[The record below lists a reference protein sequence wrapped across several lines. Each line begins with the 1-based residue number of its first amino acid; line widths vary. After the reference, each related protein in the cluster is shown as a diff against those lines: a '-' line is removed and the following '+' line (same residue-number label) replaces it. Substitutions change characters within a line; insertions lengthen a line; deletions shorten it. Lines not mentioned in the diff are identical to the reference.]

1 MYNSL
6 STAVERLNKLIEFLD
21 DEPAA
26 LAKVLSGEIFD
37 AYVELVKSERELLRD
52 SKQELI
58 RYSQRHSM

>member
-6 STAVERLNKLIEFLD
+6 STAVERLNKLIELLD

-52 SKQELI
+52 NKQELI

>member
-6 STAVERLNKLIEFLD
+6 STAVERLNKLIELLD

>member
-1 MYNSL
+1 M
-6 STAVERLNKLIEFLD
+6 IELLD

-37 AYVELVKSERELLRD
+37 AYVELVKSERELLQD

-58 RYSQRHSM
+58 RYGQRHSM

>member
-1 MYNSL
+1 MYNSF
-6 STAVERLNKLIEFLD
+6 STAVERLNKLIELLD

-26 LAKVLSGEIFD
+26 LSKVLSGEIFD

>member
-1 MYNSL
+1 MYNSF
-6 STAVERLNKLIEFLD
+6 STAVERLNKLIELLD

>member
-6 STAVERLNKLIEFLD
+6 STAVERLNKLIELLD

-52 SKQELI
+52 RKQELI

>member
-1 MYNSL
+1 MYNHF
-6 STAVERLNKLIEFLD
+6 STAVESLNKLIELLD

-37 AYVELVKSERELLRD
+37 AYVELVKSERELLQD

-58 RYSQRHSM
+58 RYRQRHSM

>member
-1 MYNSL
+1 M
-6 STAVERLNKLIEFLD
+6 IEFLD